1 MIDRELRL
9 DIMGTVRAA
18 MQRVMEEQEEVWLS
32 GDELCRQFQM
42 FTTSWLKHYGHLLP
56 RTRAVVVV
64 DGVEHRTAW
73 AYPRNEIQRLS
84 REGKLKELKNERGRK
99 I

>member
-1 MIDRELRL
+1 MIDRDLRL

-18 MQRVMEEQEEVWLS
+18 MQRVLEEQEEVWLS

-42 FTTSWLKHYGHLLP
+42 FTTSWLKRYGHLLP
-56 RTRAVVVV
+56 RTKAVVV
-64 DGVEHRTAW
+64 DGSVEHTTSW
-73 AYPRNEIQRLS
+73 AYPRNEIQRLA
-84 REGKLKELKNERGRK
+84 REGKLKELRNERGRK